1 MKFNENLTN
10 MTSSKAF
17 PVHLPDR
24 ERGKGQRH
32 SDVTRS
38 LLLSV
43 PCIFVTS
50 LSDVS
55 ELFDIWFL
63 DFGTFLLCVSS
74 CQMQICT
81 NCR

>member
-1 MKFNENLTN
+1 MEFDENLTN
-10 MTSSKAF
+10 MTSSTAF
-17 PVHLPDR
+17 LVHHPDR

-43 PCIFVTS
+43 PCKFVTS

-55 ELFDIWFL
+55 ELFDIGFL
-63 DFGTFLLCVSS
+63 DNGAFLLCASN
-74 CQMQICT
+74 CQ
-81 NCR
+81 N